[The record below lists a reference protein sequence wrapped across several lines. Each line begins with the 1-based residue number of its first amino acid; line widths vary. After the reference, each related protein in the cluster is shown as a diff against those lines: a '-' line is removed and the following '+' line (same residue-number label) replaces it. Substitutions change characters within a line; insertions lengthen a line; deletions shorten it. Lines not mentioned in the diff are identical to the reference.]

1 MEILD
6 LKPFPTYRKGD
17 SVKLDTGET
26 FVIKE
31 MFFGDKMGFCSG
43 CDMRSLK
50 SENPLCDCLQKICIP
65 YRCIFSRTDNYS
77 I

>member
-1 MEILD
+1 MEILN

-17 SVKLDTGET
+17 SVQLDTGET
-26 FVIKE
+26 FVIKD
-31 MFFGDKMGFCSG
+31 MNFFERHGYCSG
-43 CDMRSLK
+43 CDMNSMK
-50 SENPLCDCLQKICIP
+50 VENPLCDCLQKICIP